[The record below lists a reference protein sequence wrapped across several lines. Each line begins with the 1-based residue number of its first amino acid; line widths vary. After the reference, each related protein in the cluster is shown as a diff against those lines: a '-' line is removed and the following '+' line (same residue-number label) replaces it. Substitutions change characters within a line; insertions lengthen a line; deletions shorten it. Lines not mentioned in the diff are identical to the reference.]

1 MSGSLLL
8 STPLPSLFLMPEGGA
23 GPEGRLLTEATP
35 QGSTAE
41 ATTGEM
47 LWAWAFLVILLVM
60 LLCIVC
66 VCCGI
71 FARLCG
77 IGGWVFGCFT
87 RALESG
93 YRSTCGRCCGQRPKR
108 KAGVKL
114 APAPPAPR
122 PSVAVVPM
130 GIPVERESRITTDRE
145 RAELC
150 AGFACCGLGA
160 WCGFGGRRS
169 KRARSRPR
177 DRGGNDMTCIER
189 VLTLNACCGLCPMC
203 FPPSGTAR
211 TRALQVAQPVA
222 QPREKTPAAAVVA
235 TPPPKAPAPAAAAPP
250 AKAEEESDE
259 DDDLSSWRG
268 MASAPGGLERSSAQ
282 PLLGPRMPLLAF

>member
-8 STPLPSLFLMPEGGA
+8 PAPLPPFFLMSEDRD
-23 GPEGRLLTEATP
+23 GRLLTEATP

-41 ATTGEM
+41 ATTSEV

-93 YRSTCGRCCGQRPKR
+93 FRSTCGRCCGQRPKR

-114 APAPPAPR
+114 APKAAPAPAPRPPAPR

-130 GIPVERESRITTDRE
+130 GIPIERESRITTDRE

-169 KRARSRPR
+169 RSRPR

-211 TRALQVAQPVA
+211 TRALQLQVAQPVA
-222 QPREKTPAAAVVA
+222 PSREKTPAAAVVA
-235 TPPPKAPAPAAAAPP
+235 TPAPP
-250 AKAEEESDE
+250 PKAEEESDE
-259 DDDLSSWRG
+259 DDDLDAWRG
-268 MASAPGGLERSSAQ
+268 MPSAPGTFESRASAQ
-282 PLLGPRMPLLAF
+282 PLLGPRMPLLAL